1 MTRCRHWKKHIPEAV
16 YRDLDP
22 ETREKLERHLAVC
35 KSCAEIYSEMAAL
48 VRKMDVR
55 PAPDRPAEFW
65 ESYWDRL
72 EERMAHEAERSLG
85 AQARNRSGAFQI
97 PRWAYGAVGAVV
109 LLALGI
115 FIGRTFL
122 RPREDLSV
130 ASRQIPSV
138 TAPGEQR
145 AVEAGPAATPLA
157 VQASRYLKRSR
168 TLLLAVINSDPRD
181 GEFSSLSLPLQK
193 KTSNEL
199 LQEATVLKKGLGSSD
214 RRLERLVSDLE
225 MILLQIAN
233 LKSDSGTSDVEI
245 IRAGIESK
253 DILFKINLSE
263 IRRSAAKSGPGQGP
277 GSPGGSRVPS
287 NVKTA
292 AEA

>member
-1 MTRCRHWKKHIPEAV
+1 MTRCRYWEKRIPEAV
-16 YRDLDP
+16 YGDLGP
-22 ETREKLERHLAVC
+22 EAREKLERHLAVC
-35 KSCAEIYSEMAAL
+35 KSCAELYGEMAAL
-48 VRKMDVR
+48 VRKMDAR

-72 EERMAHEAERSLG
+72 EWRMAHEAERPL
-85 AQARNRSGAFQI
+85 AARARRRSGAFRI
-97 PRWAYGAVGAVV
+97 PRWAYGAAGAFVF
-109 LLALGI
+109 LALGI
-115 FIGRTFL
+115 FIGRSLL
-122 RPREDLSV
+122 RPREDFSIT
-130 ASRQIPSV
+130 SRQTSSV
-138 TAPGEQR
+138 TAPGDQHG
-145 AVEAGPAATPLA
+145 VEAGSAAAPLA
-157 VQASRYLKRSR
+157 AQASRYLKRSR
-168 TLLLAVINSDPRD
+168 TLLLAVINADPRD
-181 GEFSSLSLPLQK
+181 GDFSSMSLPLQK

-199 LQEATVLKKGLGSSD
+199 LREAAVLKKGLGSSD

-245 IRAGIESK
+245 IKAGIESK

-263 IRRSAAKSGPGQGP
+263 VRRSGTKSGAGQAP
-277 GSPGGSRVPS
+277 RS